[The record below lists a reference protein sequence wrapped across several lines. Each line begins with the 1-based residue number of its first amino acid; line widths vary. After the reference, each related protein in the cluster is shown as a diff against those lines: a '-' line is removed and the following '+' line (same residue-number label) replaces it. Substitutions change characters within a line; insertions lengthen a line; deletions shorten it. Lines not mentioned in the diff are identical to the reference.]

1 MPEHKAGDLLQV
13 NDGGFVRVIN
23 PHWPMGDGP
32 FCERADDEDFVPG
45 ALAQRFKDER
55 NIARTEIDAVIE
67 TALSAG
73 IPRVVDGWE
82 RGANDLVA
90 ELVAQN
96 DHYKTLSASLK
107 AELEHYREPMA

>member
-1 MPEHKAGDLLQV
+1 MLGPVASGS
-13 NDGGFVRVIN
+13 VRLAPI
-23 PHWPMGDGP
+23 G
-32 FCERADDEDFVPG
+32 EDSHLG
-45 ALAQRFKDER
+45 
-55 NIARTEIDAVIE
+55 IAEGIE